1 VAEYICSGPADVEER
16 ESRWIVPSMPVAR
29 TCCSASEPMKRAD
42 VRPPGAAT
50 RCVRSGS
57 VPVAPKRRSVES
69 YAAVRKSLDAG

>member
-1 VAEYICSGPADVEER
+1 
-16 ESRWIVPSMPVAR
+16 
-29 TCCSASEPMKRAD
+29 MKRAD